1 MSAAGADFAAADDPI
16 DAWLAEHG
24 GDLIAWRRQIH
35 AHPELSRQEV
45 RTTEL
50 VMSELTAAGLT
61 IVRGYGSSEVAG
73 GVLFDGRPGPATQIR
88 VDPTTHRISISGD
101 TLADG
106 YVGMD
111 THPDWTVESSGDNCE
126 SDDQSNSRRWY
137 HTHDLGHWTADGRLI
152 IDGRL
157 DEAINSGGI
166 MVIPQPLEK
175 LLLTHPQVKDC
186 AIIGLPHPHFG
197 HRVTAVIVPEDGAT
211 PPTLDE
217 ICGVLESTFDY
228 YSLPKDLIILPHLPH
243 RSNGKLN
250 RQLLVSLAQQKHSS
264 HPR

>member
-1 MSAAGADFAAADDPI
+1 
-16 DAWLAEHG
+16 
-24 GDLIAWRRQIH
+24 
-35 AHPELSRQEV
+35 
-45 RTTEL
+45 
-50 VMSELTAAGLT
+50 
-61 IVRGYGSSEVAG
+61 
-73 GVLFDGRPGPATQIR
+73 
-88 VDPTTHRISISGD
+88 
-101 TLADG
+101 
-106 YVGMD
+106 MD

-228 YSLPKDLIILPHLPH
+228 YSLSKDLIILPHLPH